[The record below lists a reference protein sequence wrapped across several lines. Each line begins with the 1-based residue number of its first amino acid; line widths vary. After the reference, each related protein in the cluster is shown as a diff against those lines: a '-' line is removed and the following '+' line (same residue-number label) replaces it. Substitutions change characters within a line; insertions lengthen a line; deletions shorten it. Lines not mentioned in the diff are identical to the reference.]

1 MLATIRPNVRP
12 SVPSPVSAFE
22 FSLLVNEHQPP
33 DPQRDEAVPTHL
45 GAYNLL
51 RDQSTG
57 SLPTSRSTTQTSSS
71 SAKLDQ
77 QRRLSTILTPN
88 SSEPSRS
95 EDGAS
100 TTHATSNL
108 VGHGHLNVRRRLS
121 AVAEQVLPTIDETLA
136 GQGRWATGHI
146 DAMQDVEFVNT
157 GPDLEPTVTLGQSP
171 WSGLHQNAELQ
182 PGSNSPEGLDVN
194 RGGRR
199 GGLGKVKAAKV
210 GGMRHTRACLRC
222 FVYRI
227 ECDELEPCSQCGR
240 RMRTWN
246 LGCTRRR
253 LPERLSVLLPDII
266 TAPLEYTKVCVFI
279 NSSALY
285 YRGERFHLPVTQ
297 FLGERELWI
306 PVREVE
312 PSGLELMRRQAFRI
326 STDQPE
332 RIVRPIDLK
341 NLPVIPY
348 WSAEREQ
355 DEVTQINE
363 TLEAWLRAIALKE
376 KSGWQNHV
384 FPRLGKDVYLW
395 ERHVMG
401 QMCRLLDPSDPAHAK
416 LEVAMELTFCNHL
429 VIHSFAVPNDQLKYV
444 SSKMHHPDFKDMT
457 PAPKQEISARAV
469 NMFLSMLIMRKM
481 RLQAGVVLEHLS
493 LLFADRKSTIELG
506 VLTFCESFLFLL
518 VLAQLQISVLQRAI
532 NKANDGD
539 TSFSMQD
546 AREEI
551 QRMEN
556 ELATVIIELCVFK
569 LRKVSKKMKA
579 EGRPL
584 EAGGD
589 VDMDAHEASASRFF
603 DRLHKIT
610 ELSGKFARH
619 LRKANAL
626 MRFQVGARTGRQ
638 GSERL
643 TSERS
648 VRATSPGCCVDC
660 TRQSRRSCLPRSTA
674 TSSLKRKRAEAVH
687 ASPGDGQNRR
697 RQQ

>member
-1 MLATIRPNVRP
+1 MARSKSSSSKPRRQRILAAARPNVRP
-12 SVPSPVSAFE
+12 SVPS
-22 FSLLVNEHQPP
+22 LVHEHQPP
-33 DPQRDEAVPTHL
+33 NLQRDEDAHTHL
-45 GAYNLL
+45 SASNPL

-77 QRRLSTILTPN
+77 QRQLSTILTPN
-88 SSEPSRS
+88 SSEASRS
-95 EDGAS
+95 EDGVS
-100 TTHATSNL
+100 TTRATANL
-108 VGHGHLNVRRRLS
+108 VGHGHRFVRRSLS
-121 AVAEQVLPTIDETLA
+121 TAAEQVLPTIDETLA
-136 GQGRWATGHI
+136 GQGRWATVHI

-157 GPDLEPTVTLGQSP
+157 GPDPEPTVTQGHSP
-171 WSGLHQNAELQ
+171 WSGLHQNAEFR
-182 PGSNSPEGLDVN
+182 PGGNSPEGSDVN

-199 GGLGKVKAAKV
+199 GGLGRVKAAKV
-210 GGMRHTRACLRC
+210 GGMRLTRACLRC

-227 ECDELEPCSQCGR
+227 ECDELEPCSQCRR

-266 TAPLEYTKVCVFI
+266 TAKLEYAKVCVFI

-285 YRGERFHLPVTQ
+285 YRGERFHLPLTQ

-312 PSGLELMRRQAFRI
+312 PSGLELMRRQAFTI
-326 STDQPE
+326 STDEAE
-332 RIVRPIDLK
+332 RIVQPVDLK
-341 NLPVIPY
+341 DLPVIPC
-348 WSAEREQ
+348 WPPERQE

-363 TLEAWLRAIALKE
+363 TLEAWLSAIALKE
-376 KSGWQNHV
+376 RSGWQNHV
-384 FPRLGKDVYLW
+384 FPRLDNDVYLW
-395 ERHVMG
+395 ERHIMG
-401 QMCRLLDPSDPAHAK
+401 QMCLLLDPSDPGHAK

-429 VIHSFAVPNDQLKYV
+429 VIHSFAVPNEHLKYV
-444 SSKMHHPDFKDMT
+444 FGKMHNAAFKDVE
-457 PAPKQEISARAV
+457 PDPEQELGARAV
-469 NMFLSMLIMRKM
+469 NKFLAMLIMRKI
-481 RLQAGVVLEHLS
+481 RLQAGAVLEHLS
-493 LLFADRKSTIELG
+493 LLFADRKSTVELG

-518 VLAQLQISVLQRAI
+518 VLAQLQRSVLEHAI
-532 NKANDGD
+532 SMRIAGD
-539 TSFSMQD
+539 TSFSMQE

-569 LRKVSKKMKA
+569 LRKVSKRVKA

-589 VDMDAHEASASRFF
+589 VDMGAQDSSASRFF

-610 ELSGKFARH
+610 ELCGKFARH
-619 LRKANAL
+619 LSEANVL
-626 MRFQVGARTGRQ
+626 MRFQVGAWTGRQ
-638 GSERL
+638 DSEQL

-648 VRATSPGCCVDC
+648 VRATSPGFCVDC
-660 TRQSRRSCLPRSTA
+660 TRQSRRFCLRRSTA
-674 TSSLKRKRAEAVH
+674 T
-687 ASPGDGQNRR
+687 
-697 RQQ
+697 